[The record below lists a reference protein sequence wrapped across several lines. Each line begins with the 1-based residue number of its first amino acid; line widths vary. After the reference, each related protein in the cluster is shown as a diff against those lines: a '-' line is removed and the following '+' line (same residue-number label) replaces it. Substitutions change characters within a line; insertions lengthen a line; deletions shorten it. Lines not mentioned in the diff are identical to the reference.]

1 MAWTYVR
8 YELLRTFRMRRFVFL
23 SLAFP
28 LVLYFVTAIPSR
40 HEDDL
45 GGTGISAPLYFMV
58 GFAAFGAMNAML
70 GAGARIAGERQVGW
84 TRQLRITPLSPR
96 DYFRAKLLSGYAM
109 ALVTLL
115 LLDLAGLTLGVR
127 LSGTEWL
134 HTTVQM
140 LVGLVPFAALGVLF
154 GHLLSVDAVGPAM
167 GGVTALLS
175 IVGGVWFPIQ
185 NSTLLVVAKAL
196 PSYWLVQAAHLAIGG
211 AGWGATG
218 WIVVAAWSVALG
230 AAAMWAYR
238 RDTGR
243 T

>member
-28 LVLYFVTAIPSR
+28 LVLYFITAIPAR
-40 HEDDL
+40 NEHDL
-45 GGTGISAPLYFMV
+45 AGTGISAPLYFMV

-96 DYFRAKLLSGYAM
+96 NYFRTKVMSGYAM
-109 ALVTLL
+109 AIATLL
-115 LLDLAGLTLGVR
+115 LLDIAGTTLGVR
-127 LSGTEWL
+127 LSGSEWV
-134 HTTVQM
+134 HTTLQM
-140 LVGLVPFAALGVLF
+140 LVGLVPFAALGILF
-154 GHLLSVDAVGPAM
+154 GHLLTVDAVGPTM

-175 IVGGVWFPIQ
+175 ILGGVWFPIQ
-185 NSTLLVVAKAL
+185 NHSLQMVAKTL

-211 AGWGATG
+211 SGWGATG
-218 WIVVAAWSVALG
+218 WVVVTVWSVALG

-243 T
+243 A